1 MGKYYSDELEKGIE
15 LLYFQTDS
23 SKYAEGVRLMER
35 ACENKEPDAFY
46 FMARCYAWGN
56 GNVNCNDAKAVEY
69 SRQGAA
75 LGSDLCI
82 IGADRFGELKKLE
95 GYMQHSLQEAVD
107 AVKEMALAGNPMAQ
121 YAVGLFYYWGDAI
134 SIQGWSTKEELDELE
149 KVNGPEG
156 VRWFK
161 MAARQGCIPAFQ
173 NVYISTRNGSNGVPK
188 DVRAALAFAEE
199 MRDMAPIPVDMYDM
213 IGNDYENEKNTAKQI
228 EWYERGIEAGNRN
241 CINNLGMVYLDDKSG
256 YTDEQ
261 RAVALFM
268 KGVDANEPYSMHNL
282 GRCYFYGWG
291 VEEDQ
296 KKAFGLFE
304 KAAAQNVA
312 NSQFLLGRY
321 YEEGLGGIKKDKKKA
336 DFYYQQAKANGHSRA
351 AEKLAGTKKGGGSFG
366 GFLTY
371 AGAILLVA
379 ALMAGISGWNQRRV
393 LPAAADLED
402 MGVHTFR
409 PYQVLPYSVKN
420 TGNTRNRRTNP
431 TRTVYMVTY
440 NADDGSGY
448 RFRYKVSSQS
458 EGQEL
463 IAENKVVERKVL
475 YNKKEEKQL
484 YIEAGQS
491 IDEYVAEQK
500 KQSNGKLLLCIAYV
514 IFYAACFMAVK
525 TCFREK
531 GKKKRA

>member
-1 MGKYYSDELEKGIE
+1 MRKYYSDELEKGIE

-23 SKYAEGVRLMER
+23 SRYAEGVRLIER
-35 ACENKEPDAFY
+35 ACQNKEPDAFY

-56 GNVNCNDAKAVEY
+56 GNVESDDAKAIEY

-82 IGADRFGELKKLE
+82 IGAERFGELKKLD
-95 GYMQHSLQEAVD
+95 GYMQHSLQEAID

-121 YAVGLFYYWGDAI
+121 YAVGLFYYWGDAVFL
-134 SIQGWSTKEELDELE
+134 QGWSTTQELDELE
-149 KVNGPEG
+149 MVNGPEG

-161 MAARQGCIPAFQ
+161 MAAKQGCIPAFQ

-199 MRDMAPIPVDMYDM
+199 MKDTVQIPIDMYDM
-213 IGNDYENEKNTAKQI
+213 IGNDYEKEKDTARQI
-228 EWYERGIEAGNRN
+228 EWYEKGIEAGNRN

-268 KGVDANEPYSMHNL
+268 KGADVNEPYSMHNL
-282 GRCYFYGWG
+282 GRCYLYGWG
-291 VEEDQ
+291 IEKNPQ
-296 KKAFGLFE
+296 KAFGLFE

-312 NSQFLLGRY
+312 NSQYLLGTY
-321 YEEGLGGIKKDKKKA
+321 YEEGIGGIKKDKKKA
-336 DFYYQQAKANGHSRA
+336 IFYYQQAKANGNSKA
-351 AEKLAGTKKGGGSFG
+351 ADKLASTKKGGGFG
-366 GFLTY
+366 KFIAY
-371 AGAILLVA
+371 ASAVLLVFA
-379 ALMAGISGWNQRRV
+379 MVIGISGWNQRRV

-409 PYQVLPYSVKN
+409 PYQVLPYTVKN
-420 TGNTRNRRTNP
+420 TGSARNRRTNP

-463 IAENKVVERKVL
+463 IEANNVVEKKVL
-475 YNKKEEKQL
+475 HNKKKETQL
-484 YIEAGQS
+484 YIEADQS
-491 IDEYVAEQK
+491 INEYLAEQK
-500 KQSNGKLLLCIAYV
+500 NQSNQKLLICIAYV
-514 IFYAACFMAVK
+514 IFYVVCLGVVWA
-525 TCFREK
+525 
-531 GKKKRA
+531 KKKKTA